1 MRSVIRTSIVTA
13 ALAGALLA
21 PAATALAVPA
31 PQTAAGAGA
40 TGSASDD
47 GRYAGEPVYIGEGLV
62 AVLRNKAEGPEAWI
76 RAVGPNWK
84 PGDDYMVRVVAVVDR
99 THPALTADGL
109 RLKLTKADT
118 AAPVL
123 VVTTDG
129 VARSYPLPKGKTGPV
144 CGTEAK
150 QVALGGAF
158 FADVSMSPAGPEVT
172 IRTDVTDDW
181 RHLDRTFPAL
191 PASDGIIARI
201 VNPSGAA
208 PIFEWKAQGGDTP
221 LGHTSFPTLPKGC
234 EPDYKVTEDQ
244 GADKPAPK
252 PTPSATA
259 TSATATSSTRPAA
272 LPAAQAGVKPV
283 ADVKPQAGA
292 QTAVVPRGGV
302 AAGAEIAAEDTGDAT
317 TAAAGVGLA
326 AVPAAVG
333 AAFLIRRRARR

>member
-1 MRSVIRTSIVTA
+1 MRSALRTSIVTA

-21 PAATALAVPA
+21 PAATALAAPA
-31 PQTAAGAGA
+31 PQTTAGAAA
-40 TGSASDD
+40 TGSVSDD
-47 GRYAGEPVYIGEGLV
+47 DRYAGEPVYIGEGLV

-76 RAVGPNWK
+76 RAVGPDWK

-109 RLKLTKADT
+109 QLKLTKADT

-129 VARSYPLPKGKTGPV
+129 VAKSYPLPKGRTGPV

-158 FADVSMSPAGPEVT
+158 FADVSMSTAGPEVT
-172 IRTDVTDDW
+172 IRTDVTDNW

-208 PIFEWKAQGGDTP
+208 PTFEWKAQGGDTP
-221 LGHTSFPTLPKGC
+221 LGHTSFPALPKGC
-234 EPDYKVTEDQ
+234 KPDYKVTEDR
-244 GADKPAPK
+244 GADEPAPK
-252 PTPSATA
+252 PTPSTTATA
-259 TSATATSSTRPAA
+259 AAKPATPVS
-272 LPAAQAGVKPV
+272 VKPV
-283 ADVKPQAGA
+283 ADVKPQTGA
-292 QTAVVPRGGV
+292 QTSVVPQGGV
-302 AAGAEIAAEDTGDAT
+302 AAGAEIAAEDTGSTT
-317 TAAAGVGLA
+317 TAALGAGLA
-326 AVPAAVG
+326 AVLAAIG
-333 AAFLIRRRARR
+333 AAFLIRRRAQR